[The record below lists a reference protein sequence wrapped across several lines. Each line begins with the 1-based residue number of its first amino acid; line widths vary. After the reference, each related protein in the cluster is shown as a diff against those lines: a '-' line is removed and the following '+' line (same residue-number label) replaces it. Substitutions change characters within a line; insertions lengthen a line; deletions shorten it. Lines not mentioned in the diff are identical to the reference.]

1 MHVDRGA
8 LEAAL
13 DQLRHQQQ
21 PGSVV
26 EPALER
32 VVSATRGLFDVSGA
46 GLLLVDE
53 AQVLRYVV
61 ASDEAGRVLE
71 AAHEQTGEGPCIDAF
86 VLDRTVS
93 TQDVESDDRWPRLTP
108 LLLAAG
114 VRSVLGAPVRLGGGP
129 VGTLNVY
136 VDHPYP
142 WDESDRDAIGAF
154 VSLVEGLLSSAVLAE
169 QQSAIVGQLQYALDN
184 RVLIDRAIGLLMGR
198 EGLDQVTAFDRLR
211 VTARRS
217 RRKVGEVARDLL
229 EGRSPGDAAEAPRS

>member
-1 MHVDRGA
+1 MHVDQGA

-13 DQLRHQQQ
+13 ELLRHQE
-21 PGSVV
+21 PPDSVV

-32 VVSATRGLFDVSGA
+32 VVSATCSLFSVTGA

-71 AAHEQTGEGPCIDAF
+71 TAHEQTGEGPCIDAF

-93 TQDVESDDRWPRLTP
+93 TDDVEADDRWPRLTR
-108 LLLAAG
+108 LLFTAG
-114 VRSVLGAPVRLGGGP
+114 VRAVLGAPVRFAGGP

-136 VDHPYP
+136 VDQPYR
-142 WDESDRDAIGAF
+142 WDASDRDAIGAF
-154 VSLVEGLLSSAVLAE
+154 VTLVEGLLASAVLAE
-169 QQSAIVGQLQYALDN
+169 QQSNIVGQLQYALDN
-184 RVLIDRAIGLLMGR
+184 RVLIDRAVGLLMGR

-211 VTARRS
+211 VAARNS
-217 RRKVGEVARDLL
+217 RRKVGAVAGELL
-229 EGRSPGDAAEAPRS
+229 EGRSSGA

>member
-13 DQLRHQQQ
+13 EQLRNQEP

-26 EPALER
+26 EPALKR
-32 VVSATRGLFDVSGA
+32 VVSATSGLFGVSGA
-46 GLLLVDE
+46 GLLLVDD

-71 AAHEQTGEGPCIDAF
+71 TAHEQTGEGPCIDAF
-86 VLDRTVS
+86 VLDRSVS
-93 TQDVESDDRWPRLTP
+93 TDDVEADDRWPRLTP
-108 LLLAAG
+108 LLLTAG
-114 VRSVLGAPVRLGGGP
+114 VRGVLGTPVRLGGGP

-142 WDESDRDAIGAF
+142 WDASDRDAIGAF
-154 VSLVEGLLSSAVLAE
+154 VSVVEGMFSSAVLAE
-169 QQSAIVGQLQYALDN
+169 QQSKIVDQLQYALDN

-211 VTARRS
+211 VAARTS
-217 RRKVGEVARDLL
+217 RRKVGELARELL
-229 EGRSPGDAAEAPRS
+229 EGRSPGDADDGLRS